1 MIVFPKAKINIG
13 LRITGK
19 RSDGYHNIETLFY
32 PVNLSDAL
40 EFVVSQE
47 PLQRDLITLTGL
59 STGGDP
65 ENNLVIKTVV
75 RLRKSYTIPF
85 LKIHLHKS
93 IPAGAG
99 LGGGSSDAVCFL
111 KSLNRYFRLNMKK
124 EEMEGIALEIGSDC
138 PFFIESLPSYATG
151 RGEIL
156 QPVHPFLSGLYLI
169 LANPGVEISTREA
182 YQNCNLEYPA
192 ESLPRLIERPIDEW
206 SELITNE
213 FEPYAFSK
221 HPITGKLKD
230 ALYKSGA
237 LFSLMS
243 GSGSSV
249 FGIFGSKPVLPGS
262 LKKFIIWEGI
272 I

>member
-47 PLQRDLITLTGL
+47 PLQRDLIKLTGL
-59 STGGDP
+59 NTGGDP

-75 RLRKSYTIPF
+75 RLRKDYSIPF

-99 LGGGSSDAVCFL
+99 LGGGSSDAVSFL
-111 KSLNRYFRLNMKK
+111 KSLNRCFRLNMKK
-124 EEMEGIALEIGSDC
+124 EEIEGIALEIGSDC

-156 QPVHPFLSGLYLI
+156 QPVHPFLTGLYLV
-169 LANPGVEISTREA
+169 LTNPGVEISTRDA
-182 YQNCNLEYPA
+182 YQNCNPEYPA
-192 ESLPRLIERPIDEW
+192 ESLQRLIEHPIDEW

-213 FEPYAFSK
+213 FESYAFVK
-221 HPITGKLKD
+221 HPITGKIKE

-249 FGIFGSKPVLPGS
+249 FGIFGSKPVLPDS
-262 LKKFIIWEGI
+262 LKKFVIWEGI
-272 I
+272 M